1 LAMSELVEVYRNS
14 VQTWQ
19 CDQMGHMNV
28 QFYLD
33 KAASGLDVLAHHLGL
48 GPTFTAREGAR
59 LRAREHHIRFQREQH
74 AGAPLC
80 LGAGVLDVSDDLLK
94 AYLELTNPASG
105 EIAATFI
112 VEAELRQ
119 EDSGERRSLPGY
131 ARDAAKA
138 LQVELPAHGAPRGLE
153 LYQPR
158 PAPSL
163 EQAESLGMLQTYL
176 GPVLPSMCDADS
188 TLADRSYMGIISDG
202 VPNLLAHTRK
212 KNTASKKV
220 GGAALEYR
228 LVYRARPRVG
238 DILCLRSGIKALGDK
253 AYTLGHWLF
262 DYTSGEA
269 VATTE
274 AVAVMFD
281 LEARKAISIPDSAR
295 ALLES
300 RIIPGFSV

>member
-1 LAMSELVEVYRNS
+1 MDKLVEVYRNS
-14 VQTWQ
+14 VQTWH

-33 KAASGLDVLAHHLGL
+33 KAASGLSVLAHHLGL
-48 GPTFTAREGAR
+48 GPAYSAREGAR
-59 LRAREHHIRFQREQH
+59 LRAREYHVRFQREQH

-80 LGAGVLDVSDDLLK
+80 LSAGILEAGEELLK
-94 AYLELTNPASG
+94 IYFELTNPG
-105 EIAATFI
+105 NGDIAATFI

-119 EDSGERRSLPGY
+119 QSSGELLPLPQY
-131 ARDAAKA
+131 ALTAAQD
-138 LQVELPAHGAPRGLE
+138 LQIGLPDHGAPRGLE

-163 EQAESLGMLQTYL
+163 DQAESLGMLQTFL
-176 GPVLPSMCDADS
+176 GPVEPAMCDSDG

-202 VPNLLAHTRK
+202 VPNLLAQTREK
-212 KNTASKKV
+212 TSEQEKV

-228 LVYRARPRVG
+228 LVYRSRPQVG

-262 DYTSGEA
+262 DYTTGEA

-281 LEARKAISIPDSAR
+281 LEARKAIKIPDDAR
-295 ALLES
+295 ALLE
-300 RIIPGFSV
+300 RHIIPGFSV

>member
-1 LAMSELVEVYRNS
+1 MNELVEVYRNS
-14 VQTWQ
+14 VQTWH

-48 GPTFTAREGAR
+48 GPEFVAREGAK

-80 LGAGVLDVSDDLLK
+80 LRAGILEASSDLLK
-94 AYLELTNPASG
+94 VYFELTNPGTGAV
-105 EIAATFI
+105 AATYI
-112 VEAELRQ
+112 AEAELRQ
-119 EDSGERRSLPGY
+119 QGSNRCLALPEG
-131 ARDAAKA
+131 ALEAAQN

-153 LYQPR
+153 LYSPR
-158 PAPSL
+158 PAPRL
-163 EQAESLGMLQTYL
+163 EQAVSLGMVQTYL
-176 GPVLPSMCDADS
+176 GPVLPGMCDADS

-202 VPNLLAHTRK
+202 IPNLLAHTREE
-212 KNTASKKV
+212 APAESKV

-228 LVYRARPRVG
+228 LVYRSRPKVG
-238 DILCLRSGIKALGDK
+238 DILCLCSGIKALGDK

-262 DYTSGEA
+262 DYTTGEA

-295 ALLES
+295 ALLE
-300 RIIPGFSV
+300 RHVIPGFSV